1 MKLHVVL
8 NARREVVGTV
18 AITSLTAGKNEG
30 IVGVA
35 PLPDQTVY
43 EVDLPETGVPTDPV
57 ALHRKCEE
65 AVKSG
70 AAKKLGEL
78 ARLPP

>member
-8 NARREVVGTV
+8 NTRREVIGTV
-18 AITSLTAGKNEG
+18 PITPVTAGKQEG

-43 EVDLPETGVPTDPV
+43 EVDLPDAEAPTDPV
-57 ALHRKCEE
+57 VLHSKCEQ
-65 AVKSG
+65 AINSG
-70 AAKKLGEL
+70 TAKKLG
-78 ARLPP
+78 